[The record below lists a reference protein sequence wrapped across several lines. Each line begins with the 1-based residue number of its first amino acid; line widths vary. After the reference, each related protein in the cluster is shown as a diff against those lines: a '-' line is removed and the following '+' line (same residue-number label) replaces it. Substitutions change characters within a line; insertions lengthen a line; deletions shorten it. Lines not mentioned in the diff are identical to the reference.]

1 MKLFK
6 CAHCGNI
13 ISYFEDHGVKVVC
26 CGEPMQEIT
35 ANSVD
40 AATEKHIPEVNVN
53 GNTVEVVVGSVLHPM
68 TEEHYITSI
77 ILETKNLSKFV
88 EHVKFS
94 DSLLNVVRKLE
105 TKNTR
110 QRKELNPTDEPKAT
124 FAISDSDEVLRA
136 YAYCNL
142 HGLWVKE
149 I

>member
-77 ILETKNLSKFV
+77 ILETKN
-88 EHVKFS
+88 
-94 DSLLNVVRKLE
+94 
-105 TKNTR
+105 TR